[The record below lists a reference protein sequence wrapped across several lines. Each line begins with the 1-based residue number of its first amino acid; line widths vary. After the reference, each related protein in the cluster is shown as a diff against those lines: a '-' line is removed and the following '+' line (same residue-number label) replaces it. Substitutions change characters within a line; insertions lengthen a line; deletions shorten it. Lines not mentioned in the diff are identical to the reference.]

1 MDLMEIEFYSSALDQ
16 MVFLE
21 ITMGC
26 NIYKGWSESGSK
38 LTNIDFEII
47 EDNNH
52 DAGMIAELTEDWR
65 NGR

>member
-1 MDLMEIEFYSSALDQ
+1 MDLMEIEFYSNALDQ

-26 NIYKGWSESGSK
+26 NIYKGWNESGMK

-52 DAGMIAELTEDWR
+52 DAGMIAELTEYWR